1 MNKNTIIKQFGI
13 LIILLTVGFS
23 GFAQKNSPIRVE
35 LKVDDVYKVELPIT
49 PSSGFVWIIAYPP
62 DSNFIISKGH
72 IFIPDSDTAK
82 KGSPG
87 KDVFSFKA
95 LKAGETTVSFAF
107 KPEYSRHVNR
117 VEEYTFIIK
126 KQ

>member
-1 MNKNTIIKQFGI
+1 MAKKRLNQYLADQMSQYFKIGKLAASHGLKGDLVLEHSLGKQ
-13 LIILLTVGFS
+13 T
-23 GFAQKNSPIRVE
+23 A
-35 LKVDDVYKVELPIT
+35 LKGLE
-49 PSSGFVWIIAYPP
+49 
-62 DSNFIISKGH
+62 H